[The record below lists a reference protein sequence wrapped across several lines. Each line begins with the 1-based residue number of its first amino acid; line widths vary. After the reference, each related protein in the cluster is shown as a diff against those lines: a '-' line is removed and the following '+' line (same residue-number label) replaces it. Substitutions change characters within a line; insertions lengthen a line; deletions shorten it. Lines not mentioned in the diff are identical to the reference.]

1 MTFDEWWEA
10 ANYSSE
16 DAWVKDV
23 AQAAWDAGACA
34 VERRETAQMDSVERE
49 IAANEAR
56 DRASGGQGA

>member
-23 AQAAWDAGACA
+23 AQAAWKAGARQVFGA
-34 VERRETAQMDSVERE
+34 IQEDER
-49 IAANEAR
+49 AANEPQR
-56 DRASGGQGA
+56 PPERRRES